1 MNPYLPFC
9 LYVSA
14 RVFVQYLRK
23 VSQDATVQQSL
34 EFLLSV
40 MGLIKRYNPL
50 AESFLIQLGLDIEG
64 SGLDTLLHNP
74 DISSARL
81 KGMYRFSSVNDCGLS
96 GRDEQASKPQESTP
110 GTGTTPSTDTDY
122 LGFRPAA
129 FNNVSLP
136 TRNIADTYPYKYGDS
151 MYPHNRKFSSTGQP
165 VDYKGDWNEL
175 YGAVPHESSLS
186 NPPNLSM
193 NGQAQFERHDS
204 NASTGSG
211 ISPST
216 SNTIQEDVGNATNS
230 TNYSTTSFGAF
241 TTSMN
246 PQALPVTANMTWA
259 YGDSILGP
267 PSRTGMTP
275 GPTTGTSPR
284 STSSATTMGMSSAAG
299 MVPGMTQQTTTDLP
313 SPGHK
318 TFTQMMDALGQ
329 SGGLRTPE
337 MWYQGGMQ

>member
-74 DISSARL
+74 DISSART
-81 KGMYRFSSVNDCGLS
+81 KGMYRFSSLNNCGL
-96 GRDEQASKPQESTP
+96 GGGDEQASKPSESTP
-110 GTGTTPSTDTDY
+110 GTGTTPSTDMDG

-136 TRNIADTYPYKYGDS
+136 TRNIADTYPYKYGDT
-151 MYPHNRKFSSTGQP
+151 MYPHNRKFSSTGLP
-165 VDYKGDWNEL
+165 MDNKGDIGEM
-175 YGAVPHESSLS
+175 YGAIPHEGSLAT
-186 NPPNLSM
+186 PPNLSM
-193 NGQAQFERHDS
+193 NGQPQFERHDS
-204 NASTGSG
+204 SASNNSG

-216 SNTIQEDVGNATNS
+216 SNTIHEDIGNATNS
-230 TNYSTTSFGAF
+230 TSYSTSSFAAF

-246 PQALPVTANMTWA
+246 PQSLPTTANMTWA
-259 YGDSILGP
+259 FGDSTLGP

-275 GPTTGTSPR
+275 GPTAPSPR
-284 STSSATTMGMSSAAG
+284 STTSATTMGMSSAG
-299 MVPGMTQQTTTDLP
+299 TMSGMTPQATTDLP

-318 TFTQMMDALGQ
+318 SFSQMMDALGQ